1 MLAENLRPEPPL
13 PLLNE
18 LQTAVD
24 NLCCGES
31 EVISGAARD
40 LIALAITYPA
50 LVRYYSRTLT
60 CVARV
65 RAPFSDGPV
74 LGELLS
80 SLGLADLTAP
90 RD

>member
-31 EVISGAARD
+31 EVISAAARD
-40 LIALAITYPA
+40 LIGLARKYPA
-50 LVRYYSRTLT
+50 LVRYYSRTLA

-74 LGELLS
+74 LGELLT
-80 SLGLADLTAP
+80 SLGLADLSAP
-90 RD
+90 QD